1 MFMWVISKTIHLK
14 GFKSVILLSIISFA
28 INAVSPYLN
37 GLLFNLLVYN
47 SKYEIIIN
55 VAILVALFGI
65 GNSLFTYVLLHVVT
79 LLKADTYIKLLT
91 LKLQNLYEIPYSV
104 LENIE
109 LTGLSQQIHSDIQAV
124 SDFVLA
130 NFMKF
135 ILNCMLL
142 FVSFYMMFKLN
153 QLLFILG
160 LVSSLTYC
168 MFVFVLKEPL
178 SKILTDK
185 KQNDVIFYQKFSS
198 QILLSDI
205 LYASSSAANSIA
217 YLKNCFLPLFESI
230 KKLVRIQSLY
240 LSSDSVISALYQA
253 VLFILGGAQ
262 IANKDLSLGDFVTI
276 NLYFNMIINLIK
288 YFISFYNLYMD
299 AKISYNRLER
309 LERLK
314 ITSYGGGIKFDHLYC
329 ICIRNLSFSYRLD
342 NGIKDVINDLSLTF
356 SKNKLYIIQ
365 GTNGSG
371 KTTLLK
377 VILGLYD
384 GTSNNLEYNN
394 EKSHKVDT
402 FNLRKHCI
410 AYLPQSFFKPDMS
423 SLEFQSV
430 MSLEDESGLASLT
443 EISKILKAPFENCQ
457 RLSGGELKKLYLSVV
472 LSKESDFLILDE
484 PTNDLDELSKR
495 ELIKYLKT
503 NPKKQGIIVSTHDSD
518 LISVADE
525 VFYL

>member
-1 MFMWVISKTIHLK
+1 
-14 GFKSVILLSIISFA
+14 
-28 INAVSPYLN
+28 
-37 GLLFNLLVYN
+37 
-47 SKYEIIIN
+47 
-55 VAILVALFGI
+55 
-65 GNSLFTYVLLHVVT
+65 
-79 LLKADTYIKLLT
+79 
-91 LKLQNLYEIPYSV
+91 
-104 LENIE
+104 
-109 LTGLSQQIHSDIQAV
+109 
-124 SDFVLA
+124 
-130 NFMKF
+130 
-135 ILNCMLL
+135 
-142 FVSFYMMFKLN
+142 
-153 QLLFILG
+153 
-160 LVSSLTYC
+160 
-168 MFVFVLKEPL
+168 
-178 SKILTDK
+178 
-185 KQNDVIFYQKFSS
+185 
-198 QILLSDI
+198 
-205 LYASSSAANSIA
+205 
-217 YLKNCFLPLFESI
+217 
-230 KKLVRIQSLY
+230 
-240 LSSDSVISALYQA
+240 
-253 VLFILGGAQ
+253 
-262 IANKDLSLGDFVTI
+262 
-276 NLYFNMIINLIK
+276 
-288 YFISFYNLYMD
+288 MD

-309 LERLK
+309 FERLK
-314 ITSYGGGIKFDHLYC
+314 ITSYGGGIKFGHLYC

-377 VILGLYD
+377 VILGLYE

-430 MSLEDESGLASLT
+430 MSLEDESTLASLT